1 VLLQYVDQAMQL
13 DKSQEQQDILIKS
26 VKRLFN
32 IVLPRN

>member
-26 VKRLFN
+26 VKRLLN
-32 IVLPRN
+32 NVLPRN